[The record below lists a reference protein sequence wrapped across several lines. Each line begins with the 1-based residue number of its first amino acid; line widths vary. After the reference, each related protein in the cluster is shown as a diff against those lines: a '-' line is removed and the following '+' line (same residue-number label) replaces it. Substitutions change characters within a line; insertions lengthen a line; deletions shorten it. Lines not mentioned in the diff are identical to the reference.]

1 MIKEKRVVIRV
12 TKTEFELDNGR
23 IFEMPI
29 ELEEVPTVE
38 EFQKVYDQWSK
49 VFQDM
54 LDDRESEIECVES
67 V

>member
-1 MIKEKRVVIRV
+1 MEAKTMVIRV
-12 TKTEFELDNGR
+12 TSTEFELDNGR

-29 ELEEVPTVE
+29 ELEEVPTLE

-54 LDDRESEIECVES
+54 LDDRDTNEKRADA
-67 V
+67 